1 MRIVWMRVICDYTK
15 VVELV
20 RCATH
25 GTRKTENC
33 REKISLEMVIFV
45 GTRNEKYSKH
55 EMNAD

>member
-1 MRIVWMRVICDYTK
+1 MCVICDYTK

-20 RCATH
+20 RCNTWD
-25 GTRKTENC
+25 TKNRKLLKKKT
-33 REKISLEMVIFV
+33 SLEMVIFV